1 MEIVSALG
9 AASFFAATYFLS
21 EGRIFKKIIMGIVVV
36 AFFAGLPFV
45 AISAYNMFL
54 YMIDGAVD
62 IELFKFSF
70 SAALIALITI
80 FTGLYLLRK
89 D

>member
-9 AASFFAATYFLS
+9 AASFFMATYFLS
-21 EGRIFKKIIMGIVVV
+21 EGRIFKKIVMGIVVV

-45 AISAYNMFL
+45 AISAYNIFQYLM
-54 YMIDGAVD
+54 DGVVNV
-62 IELFKFSF
+62 ELFRFSF
-70 SAALIALITI
+70 TAALISLAII
-80 FTGLYLLRK
+80 VAGFVLLRK

>member
-9 AASFFAATYFLS
+9 AASFFAATYYLS

-45 AISAYNMFL
+45 AISAYNML
-54 YMIDGAVD
+54 QYMMDGVVNV
-62 IELFKFSF
+62 ELFKFSF
-70 SAALIALITI
+70 SAALIALVTI
-80 FTGLYLLRK
+80 IGGLYLLRK

>member
-9 AASFFAATYFLS
+9 AASFFVATYFLS

-45 AISAYNMFL
+45 AISAYNML
-54 YMIDGAVD
+54 QYMMDAPMNV
-62 IELFKFSF
+62 ELFQFSF
-70 SAALIALITI
+70 TAALIALVTI
-80 FTGLYLLRK
+80 IGGLYLLRK

>member
-9 AASFFAATYFLS
+9 AASFFMVTYFLS
-21 EGRIFKKIIMGIVVV
+21 EGRIFKKIVMGIVVV

-45 AISAYNMFL
+45 AISAYNMFQ
-54 YMIDGAVD
+54 YMMDGAVNT
-62 IELFKFSF
+62 ELFKFSF
-70 SAALIALITI
+70 TAALISLAII
-80 FTGLYLLRK
+80 IGGFILLRK

>member
-9 AASFFAATYFLS
+9 AASFFAATYFMS
-21 EGRIFKKIIMGIVVV
+21 EGSMYKKIVMGIVVV

-45 AISAYNMFL
+45 AISAYNILMYFL
-54 YMIDGAVD
+54 DGVVN

-70 SAALIALITI
+70 SAALIALFVVIA
-80 FTGLYLLRK
+80 GLFLVRK

>member
-45 AISAYNMFL
+45 AISAYNIL
-54 YMIDGAVD
+54 QYMLDGVVN
-62 IELFKFSF
+62 IELFQFSF
-70 SAALIALITI
+70 IAALISLSII
-80 FTGLYLLRK
+80 MGGLYLLRK

>member
-9 AASFFAATYFLS
+9 AASFFAATYYLS
-21 EGRIFKKIIMGIVVV
+21 EGRMFKKIIMGIVVV

-45 AISAYNMFL
+45 AISAYNML
-54 YMIDGAVD
+54 QYMMDGVVNV
-62 IELFKFSF
+62 ELFKFSF
-70 SAALIALITI
+70 TAALISLFII
-80 FTGLYLLRK
+80 VSGLFLLRK

>member
-45 AISAYNMFL
+45 AISAYNIL
-54 YMIDGAVD
+54 QYLLDGVVNV
-62 IELFKFSF
+62 ELFQFSF
-70 SAALIALITI
+70 IAALISLSII
-80 FTGLYLLRK
+80 MGGLYLLRK

>member
-45 AISAYNMFL
+45 AISAYNML
-54 YMIDGAVD
+54 QYMMDGVVNL
-62 IELFKFSF
+62 ELLQFSF
-70 SAALIALITI
+70 SAALIALATI
-80 FTGLYLLRK
+80 IGGLYLLRK

>member
-9 AASFFAATYFLS
+9 AASFFAATFYLS
-21 EGRIFKKIIMGIVVV
+21 EGRTFKKIIMGIVVV

-45 AISAYNMFL
+45 AISAYNMFQ
-54 YMIDGAVD
+54 YMMDGVVNV
-62 IELFKFSF
+62 ELFKFSF
-70 SAALIALITI
+70 SAALIALFVIVS
-80 FTGLYLLRK
+80 GLFLLRK